1 VTPAL
6 GLLASQLAVLVVGY
20 SLLRALGVAELKV
33 KDARLVGL
41 SYLAGWAST
50 GVLLALALVLG
61 VGLSLPVILVIVA
74 AQIVIF
80 LWLGRTAE
88 LLGPPPRPVVQ
99 PGHPL
104 AAAACWLSGGLI
116 VVAVLSATVVASK
129 VGWDA
134 RQDSDATSFW
144 IPKAEILHHFHGLDA
159 ELWKLFAHAE
169 YPPLAPAMDAFTFF
183 FAGVHPSLLVSQRTI
198 LGIAFLL
205 SVVALLG
212 RCVPRWLLL
221 PFVATLATAPWY
233 WPVLT
238 SLMVDAPV
246 AYLVSAAAITG
257 FLWLHEGRRCW
268 LVLAGLFLAAGGL
281 LKFEGFFFSEILAVT
296 LVAAGAVR
304 YRRKAMPA
312 LALVAAPLC
321 IALWWLWLDRH
332 GMSAANSGDYH
343 LSDVFDP
350 GYLSGR
356 VFRLTRT
363 LTAYRLQGAWYVS
376 RVLAGSHVPRVNGWV
391 LVVPLVVASAVAGRR
406 HRLLAAAAAAWVVC
420 ALAGL
425 AVVYWIGRPGI
436 TWYLSVTLNRVGGTI
451 VIVGMA
457 LATMLLA
464 LEVGAGDHSAP
475 TSVVRR
481 HENVL
486 ALGGLAA
493 ALFVLVLADS
503 RPSVRRTGSIDTA
516 ALGRELS
523 VQWGKELA
531 SAGYR
536 YPITAVCKEA
546 APGGLDFICPTVTV
560 GPVGIPPKVL
570 SWNIAVNCAPT
581 ARDEPRCVT
590 SLGQALN

>member
-1 VTPAL
+1 MTPAL

-20 SLLRALGVAELKV
+20 SLLRALGIAELKV
-33 KDARLVGL
+33 KDARLLGL

-50 GVLLALALVLG
+50 GVLLTLALVLG
-61 VGLSLPVILVIVA
+61 VGSSLPVILVVVA
-74 AQIVIF
+74 AQIGIF

-88 LLGPPPRPVVQ
+88 PLGPPPRPVVQ
-99 PGHPL
+99 PRHPL

-116 VVAVLSATVVASK
+116 VVAVVSAAAVASK

-134 RQDSDATSFW
+134 SRDSDATSFW
-144 IPKAEILHHFHGLDA
+144 IPKAEIIHHFHGLDA
-159 ELWKLFAHAE
+159 ELWKVFAHAE

-183 FAGVHPSLLVSQRTI
+183 FAGVHPSLLVTQRTI

-233 WPVLT
+233 WPGLT

-268 LVLAGLFLAAGGL
+268 LALAALFLAAGAL

-296 LVAAGAVR
+296 LVAAAAVR
-304 YRRKAMPA
+304 YRRRAAPA

-332 GMSAANSGDYH
+332 GLSAANSADYH
-343 LSDVFDP
+343 VSDVFDP
-350 GYLSGR
+350 GYLSAR
-356 VFRLTRT
+356 AFRLTRT
-363 LTAYRLQGAWYVS
+363 LTAYRSAGDWFVS
-376 RVLAGSHVPRVNGWV
+376 RVFAGSHVPRVNGWV

-406 HRLLAAAAAAWVVC
+406 HRLLAAAAAAWVVF

-436 TWYLSVTLNRVGGTI
+436 TWYLSVTLIRVGGTI

-464 LEVGAGDHSAP
+464 LELGAGDRSAP
-475 TSVVRR
+475 APAVRR
-481 HENVL
+481 HEKVL
-486 ALGGLAA
+486 DLGGLAA
-493 ALFVLVLADS
+493 ALLVLVLADS

-516 ALGRELS
+516 ALGRELT
-523 VQWGKELA
+523 VQFGKELA

-536 YPITAVCKEA
+536 YPITTACKEA
-546 APGGLDFICPTVTV
+546 APGGLDFICPTQTI
-560 GPVGIPPKVL
+560 GPVGTPSPAWRSSVVRRPL
-570 SWNIAVNCAPT
+570 A
-581 ARDEPRCVT
+581 T
-590 SLGQALN
+590 SHDALRVRGRP